1 MSSCAAIVQPNAP
14 TTLKRSGSMDAA
26 HSSTLRCGQAL
37 SGTLCFS
44 IGTTVF
50 KRHDDVTPKVW
61 TNPNTRGFRFEVDGG
76 TENSDHKRACR
87 RRCNKKGR
95 AGKEYKVYSI
105 TLTFVY
111 EESTYDQ
118 SSIRMPWKYMP

>member
-26 HSSTLRCGQAL
+26 HSGTLRCGQAL

-76 TENSDHKRACR
+76 TENSDHKKELVEEGAIR
-87 RRCNKKGR
+87 REGQ
-95 AGKEYKVYSI
+95 GK
-105 TLTFVY
+105 
-111 EESTYDQ
+111 
-118 SSIRMPWKYMP
+118 SIRYTRLH

>member
-14 TTLKRSGSMDAA
+14 TILKRSGSMDAA

-50 KRHDDVTPKVW
+50 KRHDDVPPKFGLIQIQG
-61 TNPNTRGFRFEVDGG
+61 GFVLKLTAELKTAIIKELVEEG
-76 TENSDHKRACR
+76 AIR
-87 RRCNKKGR
+87 REGQ
-95 AGKEYKVYSI
+95 GK
-105 TLTFVY
+105 
-111 EESTYDQ
+111 
-118 SSIRMPWKYMP
+118 SIRYTRLH